1 MSNLIKVEILNIGD
15 ELLLGIRTNSH
26 LTYLGKQLSL
36 LGLKI
41 DHCQIVP
48 DKADA
53 IKTAFK
59 IATKRADIVI
69 ATGGLGPTADDLTRE
84 SLAELL
90 ELKLIYKDTVFD
102 SIKERF
108 TSKKTLVKQ

>member
-1 MSNLIKVEILNIGD
+1 MSNLITVEILNIGD

-41 DHCQIVP
+41 DHCQVVP

-53 IKTAFK
+53 IKTAFA
-59 IATKRADIVI
+59 IATKRADIV
-69 ATGGLGPTADDLTRE
+69 LRRRLRPNC
-84 SLAELL
+84 
-90 ELKLIYKDTVFD
+90 
-102 SIKERF
+102 
-108 TSKKTLVKQ
+108 

>member
-1 MSNLIKVEILNIGD
+1 MFNHITVEILNIGD

-41 DHCQIVP
+41 DHCQVVP
-48 DKADA
+48 DNADA
-53 IKTAFK
+53 IKTAFS

-69 ATGGLGPTADDLTRE
+69 ATGGLGPTLMI
-84 SLAELL
+84 LL
-90 ELKLIYKDTVFD
+90 VRAWQN
-102 SIKERF
+102 S
-108 TSKKTLVKQ
+108 